1 MGNLRAPSVAAPG
14 SRKHAKRRKYRKE
27 QELRIKVDRKQC
39 QEWVDGDSAVKL
51 LYLPFSVTMV
61 VL

>member
-39 QEWVDGDSAVKL
+39 QGEID
-51 LYLPFSVTMV
+51 
-61 VL
+61 